1 MEVIT
6 NTIRDMEAPVTTTS
20 DQLPQ
25 ATAHLN
31 DLANM
36 TEEGTHRV
44 LTLTEAI
51 ETNRVSMQKAVEQLG
66 QKLKGDYA
74 TEVDELL
81 TLINDDE
88 RRIMDIHVALSF
100 QDLVAQRVAKLV
112 TILNEVQ
119 HKLLKLVVMFGI
131 KQKKDG
137 GPVQDGGRGY
147 EMLRQL
153 ESSKT
158 TALEQGRYLLLSWTY
173 LCYNWD
179 GGGQKADRHG
189 SLVADPDPGGRR
201 CYHDRLGRGDRSG
214 LYGCNG
220 IFEEGHQPDR
230 YRTHH
235 RHDRS
240 GSI

>member
-1 MEVIT
+1 MLVDRDIETNAEPDTTEEGCTVETELAELSKYVEVIT
-6 NTIRDMEAPVTTTS
+6 STIRDMESPVTTTS

-31 DLANM
+31 DLAKM

-51 ETNRVSMQKAVEQLG
+51 ETNRVVMKKVVEQLG
-66 QKLKGDYA
+66 QKLKGEYA
-74 TEVDELL
+74 TDVNEVLALL
-81 TLINDDE
+81 KADE

-119 HKLLKLVVMFGI
+119 HKLLKLVVIFGI

-137 GPVQDGGRGY
+137 DTAKVEGRGY

-158 TALEQGRYLLLSWTY
+158 TALEQNLVDDIMAGF
-173 LCYNWD
+173 
-179 GGGQKADRHG
+179 G
-189 SLVADPDPGGRR
+189 S
-201 CYHDRLGRGDRSG
+201 
-214 LYGCNG
+214 
-220 IFEEGHQPDR
+220 
-230 YRTHH
+230 
-235 RHDRS
+235 
-240 GSI
+240 

>member
-1 MEVIT
+1 MLVDRDIDIHAATETTEEAGSVDAEMSELTKYMEVIT
-6 NTIRDMEAPVTTTS
+6 STIREMESPVTTTS

-51 ETNRVSMQKAVEQLG
+51 ETNRVAMRKALEQLG
-66 QKLKGDYA
+66 QQLKGDYA
-74 TEVDELL
+74 TEIDEVL
-81 TLINDDE
+81 TMIKADE

-112 TILNEVQ
+112 TILNDVQ
-119 HKLLKLVVMFGI
+119 HKLLKLVVIFGI

-137 GPVQDGGRGY
+137 GPAKDGGRGY

-158 TALEQGRYLLLSWTY
+158 TALEQNLV
-173 LCYNWD
+173 D
-179 GGGQKADRHG
+179 DIMAEFG
-189 SLVADPDPGGRR
+189 S
-201 CYHDRLGRGDRSG
+201 S
-214 LYGCNG
+214 
-220 IFEEGHQPDR
+220 
-230 YRTHH
+230 
-235 RHDRS
+235 
-240 GSI
+240 

>member
-1 MEVIT
+1 MLVDRDIDIHAATETTEEAGSVDAEMSELTKYMEVIT
-6 NTIRDMEAPVTTTS
+6 STIREMESPVATTS

-36 TEEGTHRV
+36 TEEGTHQV
-44 LTLTEAI
+44 LTLTEEI
-51 ETNRVSMQKAVEQLG
+51 ETNRVAMRKALEQLG
-66 QKLKGDYA
+66 QQLKGDYA
-74 TEVDELL
+74 TEIDEVL
-81 TLINDDE
+81 TMIKADE

-119 HKLLKLVVMFGI
+119 HKLLKLVVIFGI

-137 GPVQDGGRGY
+137 GPAKDGGRGY

-158 TALEQGRYLLLSWTY
+158 TALEQNLV
-173 LCYNWD
+173 D
-179 GGGQKADRHG
+179 DIMAEFG
-189 SLVADPDPGGRR
+189 S
-201 CYHDRLGRGDRSG
+201 S
-214 LYGCNG
+214 
-220 IFEEGHQPDR
+220 
-230 YRTHH
+230 
-235 RHDRS
+235 
-240 GSI
+240 